1 MNKFEI
7 KTDISKALTMPSTF
21 YTDPQ
26 SYRKTINN
34 IFSCSWQLV
43 THTSSLKKK
52 NVYPFTF
59 LNDSLNEPLVI
70 THNNGTLKCLSNVC
84 THRAHLVCK
93 NETNSSVLRCGYHG
107 RTFDLNGTIKTIP
120 GFEGAK
126 DCPLEKD
133 NLQEIQ
139 LKNWNEFIFVSLH
152 SSIKNSPV
160 LEDIEKRLN
169 WFPFDKISYN
179 KKLSKIFYVDAHWA
193 LYCENYLEGMHIPY
207 VHKGLAKEIDCT
219 SYITELLENGVVQYG
234 ESKNNHDK
242 NYAHYYWIFPNLM
255 LNFYSWGLSINIL
268 EPISPEKTRIKFFIY
283 PIQGK
288 NPIKEFQEL
297 KQVEL
302 EDEAVV
308 SSVQK
313 GIKSQ
318 LYSQWRYAPKHEQGV
333 HYLHQ
338 LLSQYIR

>member
-1 MNKFEI
+1 MNQFEI
-7 KTDISKALTMPSTF
+7 KTDISKASTIPSAF

-26 SYRKTINN
+26 TYEKTIHN
-34 IFSCSWQLV
+34 IFNNSWQLI
-43 THTSSLKKK
+43 THSSSLKKK

-70 THNNGTLKCLSNVC
+70 TQKNGTLKCLSNVC
-84 THRAHLVCK
+84 THRAHLVCEK
-93 NETNSSVLRCGYHG
+93 ETNSSVLKCGYHG

-160 LEDIEKRLN
+160 LEDIEKRLD

-179 KKLSKIFYVDAHWA
+179 EKLSKIFYVDAHWA

-234 ESKNNHDK
+234 ESKNNLDK
-242 NYAHYYWIFPNLM
+242 HYAHYYWIFPNLM
-255 LNFYSWGLSINIL
+255 LNFYHWGLSINIV
-268 EPISPEKTRIKFFIY
+268 EPVSPEKTRIKFLIFT
-283 PIQGK
+283 IQGK
-288 NPIKEFQEL
+288 NSVKEIQKLE
-297 KQVEL
+297 QVEL

-308 SSVQK
+308 NSVQK
-313 GIKSQ
+313 GIKSK
-318 LYSQWRYAPKHEQGV
+318 LYSRGRYAPRHEQGV
-333 HYLHQ
+333 HYFHQ
-338 LLSQYIR
+338 LLTKHIS